1 MAQNYAYL
9 DQYGILHLH
18 DEEHAKQHGKHVA
31 TELQADESGYP
42 VVEGNGV
49 VYYSNED
56 AAYIKGN
63 RKDGQRIS
71 TPAVIKQIADQ
82 LK

>member
-18 DEEHAKQHGKHVA
+18 NQQEAAKHGKHVA
-31 TELQADESGYP
+31 THLQADESGYP
-42 VVEGNGV
+42 VVDGEGV
-49 VYYSNED
+49 VYYSQEN
-56 AAYIKGN
+56 AAYIRGN
-63 RKDGQRIS
+63 RKDGERVA
-71 TPAVIKQIADQ
+71 TPAEIKQLADQ

>member
-1 MAQNYAYL
+1 MVQNYAYL

-18 DEEHAKQHGKHVA
+18 NQQEAAKHGKHVA

-42 VVEGNGV
+42 IVEGNGV
-49 VYYSNED
+49 VYYTDED

-71 TPAVIKQIADQ
+71 TPAVIKQLVGK

>member
-18 DEEHAKQHGKHVA
+18 NQQEAAKHGKHVA
-31 TELQADESGYP
+31 TNLQADDSGYP
-42 VVEGNGV
+42 VVDGEGV
-49 VYYSNED
+49 VYYSQEN
-56 AAYIKGN
+56 AAFIRGN
-63 RKDGQRIS
+63 RKDGERVA
-71 TPAVIKQIADQ
+71 TPEEIEQLADQ

>member
-18 DEEHAKQHGKHVA
+18 NQQEAAKHGKHVA

-42 VVEGNGV
+42 VVDGEGV
-49 VYYSNED
+49 VYYSQEN
-56 AAYIKGN
+56 AAYIRGN
-63 RKDGQRIS
+63 RKDGERVA
-71 TPAVIKQIADQ
+71 TPAEIKRLADQ

>member
-63 RKDGQRIS
+63 KSDGKLIP
-71 TPAVIKQIADQ
+71 TPPVIKQLTAE
-82 LK
+82 LL

>member
-18 DEEHAKQHGKHVA
+18 NQQEAAKHGKHVA
-31 TELQADESGYP
+31 TNLQADDSGYP
-42 VVEGNGV
+42 VVDGEGV
-49 VYYSNED
+49 VYYSQEN
-56 AAYIKGN
+56 AAYIRGN
-63 RKDGQRIS
+63 RKDGERVA
-71 TPAVIKQIADQ
+71 TPAVIKQLADQ